1 MRKWREYLL
10 IKKKLTLRKSNTT
23 ESFPEKV
30 QLPNLFDNVQ
40 DPENEIITEIQTQK
54 NPLLIKDLQNQTDLI
69 PLIENNDM
77 THLIET
83 DYLLGKRDIKT
94 QEDYL
99 SDEETIETLL
109 RKEFRLEYLKKYQ

>member
-1 MRKWREYLL
+1 M
-10 IKKKLTLRKSNTT
+10 
-23 ESFPEKV
+23 
-30 QLPNLFDNVQ
+30 
-40 DPENEIITEIQTQK
+40 
-54 NPLLIKDLQNQTDLI
+54 QNQTDLI